1 QLCIRVRY
9 PSVFAGVL
17 LDITPSI
24 FENNLMLKI
33 NPSITSLKG
42 REIQNAAQALD
53 SPPNLSANQ
62 LSSIVYVSNGKKIVI
77 GGLIRKSSN
86 MEYSGIPILMDI
98 PLLSYL
104 FSYKQEIQNTVEMV
118 IVITP
123 YIVDIA
129 NIDSAE
135 NQDFVE
141 DVNAT
146 N

>member
-1 QLCIRVRY
+1 
-9 PSVFAGVL
+9 
-17 LDITPSI
+17 
-24 FENNLMLKI
+24 M
-33 NPSITSLKG
+33 
-42 REIQNAAQALD
+42 
-53 SPPNLSANQ
+53 
-62 LSSIVYVSNGKKIVI
+62 SNGKKIVI

-98 PLLSYL
+98 PLLRYL

-129 NIDSAE
+129 NMDSVE

-141 DVNAT
+141 DVNET